1 MLQFSRFVALIIFIL
16 LQLPSCRKPEKGL
29 SWTAIDSQTPYRI
42 TSITKGHPSILY
54 ACSGQRYSIGEVI
67 RSQDGGQT
75 WTSLDSVS
83 SKILNDIEYFQ
94 DSTGLT
100 VGYNGKMHRTFDRG
114 TSWQFR
120 QFHLWLPLYD
130 IEFVND
136 TLGYIAGARGQKKG
150 TIMKTNTAGETW
162 TNERFEVGLRCI
174 AFTSTRTGYAAGY
187 GKILKTTDKGQSWQP
202 TPAKG
207 DYYQDIC
214 FPTKRIGYAVGYNG
228 SVIKTTDAGASWQ
241 VVKKGNLPFQKRD
254 NLEAVAFVNPNT
266 GYAVGRNGLI
276 LKTENGGK
284 NWIRY
289 ASPDDTD
296 FKTIHL
302 FNEHRGLV
310 GGNNGWLQKFEEDG
324 I

>member
-1 MLQFSRFVALIIFIL
+1 MLQLARFVVFMMVIL
-16 LQLPSCRKPEKGL
+16 LLLSSCRKVENGL
-29 SWTAIDSQTPYRI
+29 TWTAIDSQTPYRI
-42 TSITKGHPSILY
+42 TSITQLNPSILY
-54 ACSGQRYSIGEVI
+54 ACGGQRYSIGEVI
-67 RSQDGGQT
+67 KSEDGGQT

-83 SKILNDIEYFQ
+83 PKILNDIEYFQ

-100 VGYNGKMHRTFDRG
+100 VGYNGKMHRTFDLGR
-114 TSWQFR
+114 SWRFR
-120 QFHLWLPLYD
+120 QFYLWLPLYD

-136 TLGYIAGARGQKKG
+136 TLGFIAGARGQKKG
-150 TIMKTNTAGETW
+150 TIMKTSTGGNTW
-162 TNERFEVGLRCI
+162 TNDRFKVGLRCI
-174 AFTSTRTGYAAGY
+174 VFTSASTGYAGGY
-187 GKILKTTDKGQSWQP
+187 GKILKTTDQGQSWHP

-214 FPTKRIGYAVGYNG
+214 FPTKSTGYAVGYNG
-228 SVIKTTDAGASWQ
+228 SVIKTTDAGISWQ
-241 VVKKGNLPFQKRD
+241 VVKKGNLSFQKRD
-254 NLEAVAFVNPNT
+254 NLEAVEFVNVNT

-276 LKTENGGK
+276 IKTEDGGN

-289 ASPDDTD
+289 ASPDETD

-302 FNEHRGLV
+302 FNKHMGLV